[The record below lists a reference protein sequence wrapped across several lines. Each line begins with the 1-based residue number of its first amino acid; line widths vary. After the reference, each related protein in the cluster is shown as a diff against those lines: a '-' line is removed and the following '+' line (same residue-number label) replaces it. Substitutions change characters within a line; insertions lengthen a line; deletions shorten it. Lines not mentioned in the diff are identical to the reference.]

1 MPPILEVRD
10 LQVEFPTREGVVNA
24 VNGVDLSLN
33 HGETMC
39 IVGES
44 GAGKTMTALA
54 ILKLLPYPGKLVRG
68 DVIFEGQ
75 NLGTLSEND
84 LRKIRGSQIAL
95 VSQDAKASL
104 NPIISVGT
112 QMEEM
117 LLAHTDMS
125 KLEAR
130 NYSIQ
135 LLNQMQIPDARRI
148 VDYYPFQL
156 SGGMAQRVMLAMAL
170 SLRPKLLIA
179 DEPTSGLDVTLQAEM
194 LLRLRDL
201 KEEIGASILLITH
214 DFGVVAQMADQVKVM
229 YAGSIV
235 ESGTVEEVFRGPK
248 HPYTWGLF
256 QALPRWDRETRF
268 LNPIRGMPPDLMD
281 LPDQCAFL
289 DRCPKALSQC
299 RVNARPKLEVVQQ
312 TQMVACYN
320 PVVGAEQTS

>member
-1 MPPILEVRD
+1 MPPILQVRD
-10 LQVEFPTREGVVNA
+10 IAVEFPTREGTVNA
-24 VNGVDLSLN
+24 VNGVNFILD

-39 IVGES
+39 LVGES
-44 GAGKTMTALA
+44 GAGKSMTALA
-54 ILKLLPYPGKLVRG
+54 VLQLLPYPGKLVRG
-68 DVIFEGQ
+68 DVLFEGQ
-75 NLGTLSEND
+75 SLPSMKEND
-84 LRKIRGSQIAL
+84 LRKIRGREIAL

-117 LLAHTDMS
+117 LLAHTEMT

-130 NYSIQ
+130 DYSIE
-135 LLNQMQIPDARRI
+135 LLHKMEIPEAKRV

-194 LLRLRDL
+194 LLRLRAL

-214 DFGVVAQMADQVKVM
+214 DLGVVAQMADQVKVM
-229 YAGSIV
+229 YGGSIV
-235 ESGTVEEVFRGPK
+235 ESGTVGEVFKAPR

-256 QALPRWDRETRF
+256 QALPRWDDGGRL
-268 LNPIRGMPPDLMD
+268 LNPIKGMPPSLLE
-281 LPDQCAFL
+281 LPDRCSFL
-289 DRCPKALSQC
+289 DRCPKASSECRLSP
-299 RVNARPKLEVVQQ
+299 RPPLTLTGE
-312 TQMVACYN
+312 TQLVACYN
-320 PVVGAEQTS
+320 PLMDQ

>member
-1 MPPILEVRD
+1 MIPILEVRD
-10 LQVEFPTREGVVNA
+10 IAVEFPTREGTVNA
-24 VNGVDLSLN
+24 VNGLDLTLN

-39 IVGES
+39 LIGES
-44 GAGKTMTALA
+44 GAGKSMTALA
-54 ILKLLPYPGKLVRG
+54 ILQLLPYPGKLVRG
-68 DVIFEGQ
+68 DIFFEGQ
-75 NLGTLSEND
+75 SLRTMKEND
-84 LRKIRGSQIAL
+84 LRKIRGSEIAL

-112 QMEEM
+112 QMDEM
-117 LLAHTDMS
+117 LLAHTKMD

-130 NYSIQ
+130 EYSIE
-135 LLNQMQIPDARRI
+135 LLYKMEIPEPKRI
-148 VDYYPFQL
+148 IDYYPFQL

-194 LLRLRDL
+194 LLRLRKL
-201 KEEIGASILLITH
+201 KDEFGASILLITH

-235 ESGTVEEVFRGPK
+235 ESGTVEEIFKRPR

-256 QALPRWDRETRF
+256 QALPRWDYGKQSLT
-268 LNPIRGMPPDLMD
+268 PIRGMPPSLLD
-281 LPDQCAFL
+281 LPDHCPFL
-289 DRCPKALSQC
+289 DRCPKASSEC
-299 RVNARPKLEVVQQ
+299 RVSSRPPLHPVGE

-320 PVVGAEQTS
+320 PVEQE